1 MITCDTSLDEL
12 YHHGIKGQ
20 KWGVRRFQNEDGSLT
35 SEGERRYS
43 DSLSNIYGDGDGDD
57 DYTVSKGTTVAR
69 RNPSNKD
76 NSIDGE
82 KYTYTYDF
90 DNLTDDNFYKQ
101 FGKKVTEYSLVD
113 DVVLAGR
120 TALGKA
126 FADKMLTLTD
136 ENEIEAM
143 DTLYYDARR
152 RLGKNYVSDLFELP
166 YEPSKHREALEIAGA
181 DMVAR
186 MLSKKQ
192 RPWLDEEM
200 RYDGK
205 RDDDTVANEIGRSI
219 VDQLLSDG
227 YSGMRD
233 YNDYG
238 SAAPVTTPT
247 IFFDPNMKLSQLN
260 VWLDD

>member
-1 MITCDTSLDEL
+1 MRYCLC
-12 YHHGIKGQ
+12 HHGIKGQ

-35 SEGERRYS
+35 DAGEKRYS
-43 DSLSNIYGDGDGDD
+43 QSLSNVYGDDNDGD
-57 DYTVSKGTTVAR
+57 YSLSKGTTVAR

-82 KYTYTYDF
+82 AYTYTYDY
-90 DNLTDDNFYKQ
+90 DNSTDDNFYRQ
-101 FGKKVTEYSLVD
+101 FGKKVTEYTLVD
-113 DVVLAGR
+113 DAVLAGR
-120 TALGKA
+120 KVLGKA

-136 ENEIEAM
+136 ENEIGAM
-143 DTLYYDARR
+143 DMLYYDARR
-152 RLGKNYVSDLFELP
+152 RLGKDYVADLFELP
-166 YEPSKHREALEIAGA
+166 YEPSKHIDALEKAGA

-219 VDQLLSDG
+219 VDKLLSDG

-247 IFFDPNMKLSQLN
+247 IIFDPERKLNQTR
-260 VWLDD
+260 VWIDD